1 MALFNKL
8 LTSPSRG
15 DVQYLHESINL
26 KFNIVF
32 SKLLIEKVKNVS
44 MLLEMQLIFES
55 KHFSAK
61 YVIIN
66 LKLNFVPL

>member
-15 DVQYLHESINL
+15 DVQYLYESINL

-32 SKLLIEKVKNVS
+32 SKLLIEKIKNVS

>member
-1 MALFNKL
+1 MSLFDKH

-15 DVQYLHESINL
+15 DVKYFYESINL
-26 KFNIVF
+26 KFITVF

-66 LKLNFVPL
+66 LKLNFAPL

>member
-15 DVQYLHESINL
+15 DVQYLYESINL

-44 MLLEMQLIFES
+44 MLLEMQLP
-55 KHFSAK
+55 
-61 YVIIN
+61 N
-66 LKLNFVPL
+66 M

>member
-1 MALFNKL
+1 MSLFNKV

-15 DVQYLHESINL
+15 DVKCLYESINL
-26 KFNIVF
+26 KFIIVF

-44 MLLEMQLIFES
+44 MLLEMLLIFES
-55 KHFSAK
+55 KPFSVK

-66 LKLNFVPL
+66 LKLNFAPL